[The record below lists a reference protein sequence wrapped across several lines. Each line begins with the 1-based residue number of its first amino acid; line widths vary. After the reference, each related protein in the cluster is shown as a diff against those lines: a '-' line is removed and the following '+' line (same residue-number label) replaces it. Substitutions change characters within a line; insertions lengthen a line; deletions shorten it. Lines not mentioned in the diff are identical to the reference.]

1 MTINQE
7 SWIEHFQEHGYVAME
22 QVFSEGE
29 VQRMRQEADAI
40 LELIL
45 NSSNSLQRQSGRL
58 DLVQNSEG
66 YLVRKIQPINDLS
79 LYLSKVS
86 EDLRL
91 VEPMRTLMN
100 EEPVLMEEKLN
111 YKQPMPELSFDFQT
125 QPRYTDRFPVHNDWA
140 YYRAQNYPQ
149 AIISS
154 AITLDDCPAESGP
167 IHIWPGSHKQH
178 LEHESI
184 DIGLQVKK
192 DLLDFEGGED
202 LILPAGSVAFFS
214 SLLVHNS
221 RPNTSGKPRRMMI
234 YSHYPASAK
243 MGVDVRNG
251 RTRLRESPYEWE
263 YTRMKLRGK
272 ENDVFRA
279 ETVDDPVR

>member
-1 MTINQE
+1 MTTNQD
-7 SWIEHFQEHGYVAME
+7 SWIQHFQEHGYVAME
-22 QVFSEGE
+22 RVFSEEE
-29 VQRMRQEADAI
+29 VQRMRKEADEI

-58 DLVQNSEG
+58 DLVRNEAG

-79 LYLSKVS
+79 LYLSQIS
-86 EDLRL
+86 ADSRL
-91 VEPMRTLMN
+91 LDPMRTLMN
-100 EEPVLMEEKLN
+100 EKPILMEEKLN
-111 YKQPMPELSFDFQT
+111 YKQPLPGLSFGFET
-125 QPRYTDRFPVHNDWA
+125 KPRDTDRFPVHNDWA

-149 AIISS
+149 GIISS

-167 IHIWPGSHKQH
+167 IRVWPGTHKSH

-184 DIGLQVKK
+184 DIGLQVQPG
-192 DLLDFEGGED
+192 LVDFEGGED
-202 LILPAGSVAFFS
+202 LLLPAGSVAFFS

-221 RPNTSGKPRRMMI
+221 RPNISEKPRRMMI

-251 RTRLRESPYEWE
+251 PTRLREAPYEWE
-263 YTRMKLRGK
+263 YTRMKLRG
-272 ENDVFRA
+272 EGRDVFSA
-279 ETVDDPVR
+279 GVAV

>member
-1 MTINQE
+1 MTTNQD
-7 SWIEHFQEHGYVAME
+7 SWIQYFQEHGYVAME
-22 QVFSEGE
+22 RVFSDDE
-29 VQRMRQEADAI
+29 VQRMRKEADEI

-45 NSSNSLQRQSGRL
+45 NSSNSLERQSGRL
-58 DLVQNSEG
+58 DLVRNEAG
-66 YLVRKIQPINDLS
+66 FLVRKIQPINDLS
-79 LYLSKVS
+79 LYLSQIS
-86 EDLRL
+86 ADSRL
-91 VEPMRTLMN
+91 LDPMRALMN
-100 EEPVLMEEKLN
+100 EEPILMEEKLN
-111 YKQPMPELSFDFQT
+111 YKQPLPGLSFGFET
-125 QPRYTDRFPVHNDWA
+125 KPRDTDRFPVHNDWA

-149 AIISS
+149 GIISS
-154 AITLDDCPAESGP
+154 AITLDDCPAEAGP

-192 DLLDFEGGED
+192 GLLDFEGGED
-202 LILPAGSVAFFS
+202 LVLPAGSVAFFS

-251 RTRLRESPYEWE
+251 PTRLRESPYEWE
-263 YTRMKLRGK
+263 YTRMKLRGE

-279 ETVDDPVR
+279 ETVDDPI

>member
-1 MTINQE
+1 MTTNQD
-7 SWIEHFQEHGYVAME
+7 SWIQYFQEHGYVAME
-22 QVFSEGE
+22 RVFSDDE
-29 VQRMRQEADAI
+29 VQRMRKEADDI

-45 NSSNSLQRQSGRL
+45 NSSNSLERQSGRL
-58 DLVQNSEG
+58 DLVRNEAG
-66 YLVRKIQPINDLS
+66 FLVRKIQPINDLS
-79 LYLSKVS
+79 LYLSQIS
-86 EDLRL
+86 ADSRL
-91 VEPMRTLMN
+91 LDPMRALMN
-100 EEPVLMEEKLN
+100 EEPILMEEKLN
-111 YKQPMPELSFDFQT
+111 YKQPLPGLSFGFET
-125 QPRYTDRFPVHNDWA
+125 KPRDTDRFPVHNDWA

-149 AIISS
+149 GIISS

-192 DLLDFEGGED
+192 GLLDFEGGED
-202 LILPAGSVAFFS
+202 LVLPAGSVAFFS

-251 RTRLRESPYEWE
+251 PTRLREAPYEWE
-263 YTRMKLRGK
+263 YTRMKLRGE

>member
-1 MTINQE
+1 MTTNQD
-7 SWIEHFQEHGYVAME
+7 SWIQHFQEHGYVAME
-22 QVFSEGE
+22 RVFSEEE
-29 VQRMRQEADAI
+29 VQRMRKEADEI

-45 NSSNSLQRQSGRL
+45 NSSNSLERQSGRL
-58 DLVQNSEG
+58 DLVRNEVG
-66 YLVRKIQPINDLS
+66 FLVRKIQPINDLS
-79 LYLSKVS
+79 LYLSQIS
-86 EDLRL
+86 ADSRL
-91 VEPMRTLMN
+91 LDPMHTLMN
-100 EEPVLMEEKLN
+100 EEPILMEEKLN
-111 YKQPMPELSFDFQT
+111 YKQPMPDLSFDFQT

-149 AIISS
+149 GIISS

-167 IHIWPGSHKQH
+167 IRIWPGSHKQH

-192 DLLDFEGGED
+192 GLLDFEGGED
-202 LILPAGSVAFFS
+202 LVLPAGSVAFFS

-251 RTRLRESPYEWE
+251 PTRLREAPYEWE
-263 YTRMKLRGK
+263 YTRMKLRG
-272 ENDVFRA
+272 EGRDVFSA
-279 ETVDDPVR
+279 GVTV

>member
-1 MTINQE
+1 MTTNQD
-7 SWIEHFQEHGYVAME
+7 SWIQYFQEHGYVAME
-22 QVFSEGE
+22 RVFSDDE
-29 VQRMRQEADAI
+29 VQRMRKEADDI

-45 NSSNSLQRQSGRL
+45 NSSNSLERQSGRL
-58 DLVQNSEG
+58 DLVRNELG
-66 YLVRKIQPINDLS
+66 FLVRKIQPINDLS
-79 LYLSKVS
+79 LYLSQIS
-86 EDLRL
+86 ADSRL
-91 VEPMRTLMN
+91 LDPMRALMN
-100 EEPVLMEEKLN
+100 EEPILMEEKLN
-111 YKQPMPELSFDFQT
+111 YKQPLPGLSFGFET
-125 QPRYTDRFPVHNDWA
+125 KPRGTDRFPVHNDWA

-149 AIISS
+149 GIISS

-167 IHIWPGSHKQH
+167 IHIWPGTHKSH
-178 LEHESI
+178 LEHESV
-184 DIGLQVKK
+184 DIGLQVQPG
-192 DLLDFEGGED
+192 LVDFEGGED
-202 LILPAGSVAFFS
+202 LLLPAGSVAFFS

-251 RTRLRESPYEWE
+251 PTRLRESPYEWE

-279 ETVDDPVR
+279 ETVDDSV

>member
-7 SWIEHFQEHGYVAME
+7 SWIEHFQEHGYVAIE

-91 VEPMRTLMN
+91 VEPMRALMN

-111 YKQPMPELSFDFQT
+111 YKQPMPELSFDFRT
-125 QPRYTDRFPVHNDWA
+125 QPSYTDRFPVHNDWA

-202 LILPAGSVAFFS
+202 LVLPAGSVAFFS

-221 RPNTSGKPRRMMI
+221 RPNTSEKPRRMMI

-251 RTRLRESPYEWE
+251 PTRLREAPYEWE
-263 YTRMKLRGK
+263 YTRMKLRGE

-279 ETVDDPVR
+279 ETVDDPV

>member
-1 MTINQE
+1 MTTNQD
-7 SWIEHFQEHGYVAME
+7 SWIQHFQEHGYVAME
-22 QVFSEGE
+22 RVFSEEE
-29 VQRMRQEADAI
+29 VQRMRKEADEI

-58 DLVQNSEG
+58 DLVRNEAG

-79 LYLSKVS
+79 LYLSQIS
-86 EDLRL
+86 ADSRL
-91 VEPMRTLMN
+91 LDPMRTLMN
-100 EEPVLMEEKLN
+100 EEPILMEEKLN
-111 YKQPMPELSFDFQT
+111 YKQPLPGLSFGFET
-125 QPRYTDRFPVHNDWA
+125 KPRDTDRFPVHNDWA

-149 AIISS
+149 GIISS

-167 IHIWPGSHKQH
+167 IRVWPGTHKSH

-184 DIGLQVKK
+184 DIGLQVQPG
-192 DLLDFEGGED
+192 LVDFEGGED
-202 LILPAGSVAFFS
+202 LLLPAGSVAFFA

-221 RPNTSGKPRRMMI
+221 RPNISEKPRRMMI

-251 RTRLRESPYEWE
+251 PTRLREAPYEWE
-263 YTRMKLRGK
+263 YTRMKLRG
-272 ENDVFRA
+272 EGRDVFSA
-279 ETVDDPVR
+279 GVAV

>member
-7 SWIEHFQEHGYVAME
+7 SWIKHFQEHGYVAME
-22 QVFSEGE
+22 RVFSEEE

-58 DLVQNSEG
+58 DIVQNSEG

-86 EDLRL
+86 EDPRL
-91 VEPMRTLMN
+91 IEPMRTLMN

-111 YKQPMPELSFDFQT
+111 YKQPMQELAFDFQI

-140 YYRAQNYPQ
+140 YYQAQNYPQ

-202 LILPAGSVAFFS
+202 LVLPAGSVAFFS

-243 MGVDVRNG
+243 MRVDVRNG
-251 RTRLRESPYEWE
+251 PTRLREAPYEWE
-263 YTRMKLRGK
+263 YTRMKLRGE

-279 ETVDDPVR
+279 ETVDDPV

>member
-7 SWIEHFQEHGYVAME
+7 SWIKHFQEHGYVAME
-22 QVFSEGE
+22 RVFSEEE

-58 DLVQNSEG
+58 DIVQNSEG

-86 EDLRL
+86 EDPRL

-111 YKQPMPELSFDFQT
+111 YKQPMQELAFDFQI

-140 YYRAQNYPQ
+140 YYQAQNYPQ

-178 LEHESI
+178 LEHESM

-202 LILPAGSVAFFS
+202 LVLPAGSVAFFS

-251 RTRLRESPYEWE
+251 PTRLREAPYEWE
-263 YTRMKLRGK
+263 YTRMKLRGE

-279 ETVDDPVR
+279 ETVDDPV